1 MNAQQEMIA
10 YRARIAREESFLPEE
25 KPGADRMM
33 LPKIGGTRSQEEQQL
48 EGIYHYYGRRKRYFY
63 TNEPA
68 GALIVGKPTSRANMP
83 GAPGIVVPQAGATGT
98 DARSAGRMRMTEKQA
113 PPESVASLLQD
124 AGHEARE
131 RMRKLKRELK
141 RQRAQRRALE
151 AAVSL
156 KELEQRRAR
165 EALLPGRPP
174 RQQPSPLHEH
184 QRTQSDPQNMLT
196 ELQKQVHHLSVARGV
211 GGRRFVR

>member
-1 MNAQQEMIA
+1 
-10 YRARIAREESFLPEE
+10 
-25 KPGADRMM
+25 M
-33 LPKIGGTRSQEEQQL
+33 LPKIGGAKSQEEEQQA
-48 EGIYHYYGRRKRYFY
+48 GIYHYHGRRKRHFF

-68 GALIVGKPTSRANMP
+68 GPLLQGRTTARAHRDGEP
-83 GAPGIVVPQAGATGT
+83 RVIVPQAGV
-98 DARSAGRMRMTEKQA
+98 DAVRAGKMRVAEKQA
-113 PPESVASLLQD
+113 APESVASLMQD

-131 RMRKLKRELK
+131 RMRALKLELK

-165 EALLPGRPP
+165 DELMSGLPP
-174 RQQPSPLHEH
+174 RRHSPPLPAR
-184 QRTQSDPQNMLT
+184 QRTQSDQNLLT
-196 ELQKQVHHLSVARGV
+196 ELQKQVHHLSVARCA